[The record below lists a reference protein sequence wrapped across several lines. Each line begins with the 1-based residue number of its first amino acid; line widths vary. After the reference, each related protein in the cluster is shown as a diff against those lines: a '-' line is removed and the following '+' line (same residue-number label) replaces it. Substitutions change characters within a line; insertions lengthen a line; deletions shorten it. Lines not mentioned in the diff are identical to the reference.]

1 MWSRVLLGLLG
12 MCHKGQPRFKVA
24 ELDTTFGGK
33 RVHTTDVCTYFKTTT
48 RSLWDVGVAGLG
60 VNYGSLRE
68 GAGQESM

>member
-1 MWSRVLLGLLG
+1 MEG
-12 MCHKGQPRFKVA
+12 

-33 RVHTTDVCTYFKTTT
+33 RVHTTDVCTCFKTTT